1 MSKQERIGFTTGIS
15 RGLGKALAQTVLAT
29 GDAVI
34 GTTRTG
40 SVDWG

>member
-1 MSKQERIGFTTGIS
+1 MRERKIWLITGIS

-34 GTTRTG
+34 GTTRSGKT
-40 SVDWG
+40 S